1 MEFTNCGSSTFHCTE
16 WAGRRA
22 EPSRMRVMTSRGLG
36 QAFHGAHHYE
46 NFPVASWLIPRAV
59 RPSVVQLYRFA
70 RTGDDLADEG
80 ALRMTDRMA
89 GLAALRAGLWDTAPA
104 EPGVQEALGPQG
116 FRLSELHE
124 MGKRTGQIVGHHPTG
139 RLWADRLLQ
148 AFEYDAAFL
157 PFADWQAV
165 LQYCRNSAAPVG
177 RLMLGLFGLWSEA
190 DETSPSQGPA
200 LGADADLEEA
210 RVFGKEALFAE
221 SDAICIGLQ
230 LVNFA
235 QDLHQDL
242 GRHRPTLPQT
252 DWPSSWSWQPI
263 GPPAQGLPLG
273 QALHAPQALPTPQA
287 EAALRRGLLQGD
299 TPVEEKI
306 RITRAIALRGLHQ
319 LARGR
324 DLPKRIEATRI
335 PHARRLAF
343 EVALT
348 LEGGTTMGERLMQ
361 KPLLGWKASTRL
373 SRLWLAAVLI
383 NRLPRLVF
391 KNPFPF

>member
-1 MEFTNCGSSTFHCTE
+1 
-16 WAGRRA
+16 
-22 EPSRMRVMTSRGLG
+22 MTSRGLG

-46 NFPVASWLIPRAV
+46 NFPVASWLIPGAI

-80 ALRMTDRMA
+80 RLSMAARMA
-89 GLAALRAGLWDTAPA
+89 GLAALRTGLWEQDTRTGSAFESPATASAVTDSAGLAVA
-104 EPGVQEALGPQG
+104 EPSLQEELSRAGISLSGLAL
-116 FRLSELHE
+116 L
-124 MGKRTGQIVGHHPTG
+124 GKKTGQVVGHHPSG
-139 RLWADRLLQ
+139 RHWADQLLQ

-157 PFADWQAV
+157 PFADWQSV
-165 LQYCRNSAAPVG
+165 LQYCRKSAAPVG

-190 DETSPSQGPA
+190 DHASSAQSISAAPE
-200 LGADADLEEA
+200 ADLEEA
-210 RVFGKEALFAE
+210 RVFGKEAIFAE

-242 GRHRPTLPQT
+242 ARHRPTLPQT
-252 DWPSSWSWQPI
+252 DWPQAWSWQPI
-263 GPPAQGLPLG
+263 GPAPEGPQTLQTP
-273 QALHAPQALPTPQA
+273 QAPQAPQA
-287 EAALRRGLLQGD
+287 IKALQEEAQLRRGLLQGD
-299 TPVEEKI
+299 TPAEEKI
-306 RITRAIALRGLHQ
+306 RITRAIAVRGLHQ

-348 LEGGTTMGERLMQ
+348 LEGGTTIGERLMQ

-373 SRLWLAAVLI
+373 SRLWLAAVLF
-383 NRLPRLVF
+383 NRLPRMLF
-391 KNPFPF
+391 KNPFPL

>member
-1 MEFTNCGSSTFHCTE
+1 
-16 WAGRRA
+16 
-22 EPSRMRVMTSRGLG
+22 MRGMTSRGLG

-46 NFPVASWLIPRAV
+46 NFPVASWLIPGAI

-80 ALRMTDRMA
+80 SLSISARKA
-89 GLAALRAGLWDTAPA
+89 GLAALRAGLWDQPIA
-104 EPGVQEALGPQG
+104 EPGQHEELGRAGISLPALY
-116 FRLSELHE
+116 LL
-124 MGKRTGQIVGHHPTG
+124 GKKTGQVVSHHPSG
-139 RLWADRLLQ
+139 RPWADQLLQ

-157 PFADWQAV
+157 PFADWQSV
-165 LQYCRNSAAPVG
+165 LQYCRKSAAPVG

-190 DETSPSQGPA
+190 NEASP
-200 LGADADLEEA
+200 ADSLSAAPEAVLEEA
-210 RVFGKEALFAE
+210 RVFGKEAIFAE

-242 GRHRPTLPQT
+242 ARHRPTLPQT
-252 DWPSSWSWQPI
+252 DWPQAWSWQPI
-263 GPPAQGLPLG
+263 GPAPQSPQTI
-273 QALHAPQALPTPQA
+273 QATQSLETPQALQTPQI
-287 EAALRRGLLQGD
+287 ESQLRRGLLRGD
-299 TPVEEKI
+299 TPAEEKI
-306 RITRAIALRGLHQ
+306 RITRAIAVRGLHQ

-348 LEGGTTMGERLMQ
+348 LDGGTAIGERLMQ

-373 SRLWLAAVLI
+373 SRLWLATVLI
-383 NRLPRLVF
+383 NRLPRMFF
-391 KNPFPF
+391 KTPF

>member
-1 MEFTNCGSSTFHCTE
+1 
-16 WAGRRA
+16 
-22 EPSRMRVMTSRGLG
+22 MRGMTSRGLG

-46 NFPVASWLIPRAV
+46 NFPVASWLIPGAI

-80 ALRMTDRMA
+80 TLSISDRMA
-89 GLAALRAGLWDTAPA
+89 GLAALRAGLWDQAPA
-104 EPGVQEALGPQG
+104 DPRAQEDLSQAGISLSALHAIGRQ
-116 FRLSELHE
+116 
-124 MGKRTGQIVGHHPTG
+124 TGQMVGHHPTG
-139 RLWADRLLQ
+139 RPWADRLLQ

-157 PFADWQAV
+157 PFADWHAV
-165 LQYCRNSAAPVG
+165 LHYCRNSAAPVG

-190 DETSPSQGPA
+190 DETTPGRGPA
-200 LGADADLEEA
+200 LAPDADLEEA

-242 GRHRPTLPQT
+242 ARHRPTLPQT
-252 DWPSSWSWQPI
+252 DWPQAWSWQPTST
-263 GPPAQGLPLG
+263 GPGPSPTAQVP
-273 QALHAPQALPTPQA
+273 HA
-287 EAALRRGLLQGD
+287 EASLRRGLLLGD
-299 TPVEEKI
+299 TPVEEQI

-335 PHARRLAF
+335 PYARRLAF

-348 LEGGTTMGERLMQ
+348 LEGGTTIGERLMQ

-373 SRLWLAAVLI
+373 SRLWLAAMLI
-383 NRLPRLVF
+383 NRLPRMFF
-391 KNPFPF
+391 KTPF